1 MKKKWLILGLLAVA
15 LIALLQS
22 PVVDLLT
29 LEGFKANREALQAQ
43 VEGHRWLAA
52 LAFFAAYVAA
62 AAFSIPGAAVLTLA
76 GGALFGLWQGLALV
90 SFASTLGATLAF
102 LASRYL
108 LRDAMEARF
117 GARLAPIQAGLAKDG
132 LFYLATL
139 RLMPIF
145 PFWLINLLMGL
156 TKIRLLP
163 FALVSQLGMLP
174 GTLIFVNAGT
184 QLASVRSLGD
194 ILTTELLGSL
204 LLLGVFPLVVQRMLS
219 QRELRSRYQ
228 GARPPKTFDRNL
240 IVIGAGAGGL
250 VSSLIGA
257 TVRAKVTLI
266 EAHEMG
272 GDCLNTG
279 CVPSKALIRAAKNA
293 HEQRHASR
301 FGMASTAPKVDF
313 PALMARIHR
322 VIEDI
327 APHDSVERY
336 TGLGVE
342 VLQGYGRLVDP
353 WTVEVRGSS
362 GDIHRLTAKSII
374 IAAGAGPFVPDL
386 PGLREVALTSDSL
399 WSLKALPQRLVVMGG
414 GPIGCEISQSF
425 ARLGSEVHLVEMADR
440 LLSREEPE
448 ASALVQESLTEDGVH
463 LHLRHQA
470 LRVVD
475 TNNATQGAGKA
486 LEVKSPD
493 GSTALVPFD
502 ALLCAVGRKAR
513 TTGYGLEEL
522 GIVIS
527 PRGTVETN
535 GFLETSLPHIFAV
548 GDVTGPY
555 QLTHAAAHMAWT
567 AAVNSLFGR
576 FKKFKIDYRV
586 LPWATFT
593 DPEVA
598 RVGLSVAEAQAAGL
612 AFEVHRYGLDDLD
625 RAIADGSTRGFVQV
639 ITPRGKDK
647 ILGVTIVGAHAGDLI
662 AEYAL
667 AMRNHLGLGKIL
679 ATVHPYPTL
688 AESGRFIA
696 GIWKKEHA
704 PQWAMPLLERYHRWE
719 RS

>member
-1 MKKKWLILGLLAVA
+1 MSKKQLLLLALLATLLV
-15 LIALLQS
+15 ALLQS
-22 PVVDLLT
+22 PLAELLT
-29 LEGFKANREALQAQ
+29 LEGFKANREALQLR
-43 VEGHRWLAA
+43 VESHLGLAS
-52 LAFFAAYVAA
+52 LVFFATYVVAV
-62 AAFSIPGAAVLTLA
+62 AFSIPGAAVLTLA
-76 GGALFGLWQGLALV
+76 GGALFGLGLGAVLV
-90 SFASTLGATLAF
+90 SFASTVGATLAF
-102 LASRYL
+102 LASRYV
-108 LRDAMEARF
+108 LRDSIEQKF
-117 GARLAPIQAGLAKDG
+117 GARLAPIQAGLEKDG

-156 TKIRLLP
+156 TKIKTLP

-184 QLASVRSLGD
+184 QLANVNALSD

-204 LLLGVFPLVVQRMLS
+204 LLLGVFPLLVKRALNRREVQ
-219 QRELRSRYQ
+219 SRYR
-228 GARPPKTFDRNL
+228 GAKPPKHFDRNL
-240 IVIGAGAGGL
+240 VVIGAGAGGL

-257 TVRAKVTLI
+257 TVKAKVTLI

-293 HEQRHASR
+293 QEQRKAAS
-301 FGMASTAPKVDF
+301 FGITPSKPQVDF
-313 PALMARIHR
+313 PALMARIQQ
-322 VIEDI
+322 VIADI

-342 VLQGYGRLVDP
+342 VLQGYGRLIDP
-353 WTVEVRGSS
+353 WTVEVKLAS
-362 GDIHRLTAKSII
+362 GQVQRLTAKSII

-386 PGLREVALTSDSL
+386 PGLRDVALTSDSL
-399 WSLKALPQRLVVMGG
+399 WKLPAQPRRLVVMGG

-425 ARLGSEVHLVEMADR
+425 ARLGTEVHLVEMADR

-448 ASALVQESLTEDGVH
+448 ASAVVQASLAEDGVH
-463 LHLRHQA
+463 LHLKHQA

-475 TNNATQGAGKA
+475 SEGSGKA
-486 LEVKSPD
+486 LEVKASD

-502 ALLCAVGRKAR
+502 VLLCAVGRKAR

-522 GIVIS
+522 GIAIS

-535 GFLETSLPHIFAV
+535 GFLQTSLPHIFAV

-567 AAVNSLFGR
+567 AAVNGLFGR

-598 RVGLSVAEAQAAGL
+598 RVGVSVAEATAAGL
-612 AFEVHRYGLDDLD
+612 QFEVHRYGLDDLD
-625 RAIADGSTRGFVQV
+625 RAIADGTTRGFIQV
-639 ITPRGKDK
+639 ITPPGKDK

-667 AMRNHLGLGKIL
+667 AMRNNLGLGKIL

-688 AESGRFIA
+688 AESSRFIA